1 MSDDIDREEGSDRS
15 LDDIEALLREL
26 DVEDLELAD
35 PPPEVWAGIERA
47 VASDAAPVV
56 SIQRR
61 RRAPWLAAAAAAV
74 LVVLVGALVAGRL
87 DEDDEGDIVAT
98 AVLVH
103 DPATFDRRGADAA
116 ATARLIEQDGHYEIA
131 LDDADLPA
139 LTDDDLELWL
149 IQPDAEGN
157 PVDIAPVAMIA
168 ADEPGTYE
176 VPDGLDPATHFVVD
190 ISIEPRDGDT
200 THSGQSI
207 LRAPFETA

>member
-26 DVEDLELAD
+26 DVEDLTLAD

-103 DPATFDRRGADAA
+103 DPATFDRRGADAT

>member
-1 MSDDIDREEGSDRS
+1 M
-15 LDDIEALLREL
+15 
-26 DVEDLELAD
+26 
-35 PPPEVWAGIERA
+35 
-47 VASDAAPVV
+47 
-56 SIQRR
+56 
-61 RRAPWLAAAAAAV
+61 

-87 DEDDEGDIVAT
+87 VEDDEGDIVAT

-116 ATARLIEQDGHYEIA
+116 TTARLIEQDGHYEIA

-139 LTDDDLELWL
+139 LTDDDLELRL

-157 PVDIAPVAMIA
+157 PVDVAPVAMIA

-190 ISIEPRDGDT
+190 ISIEPRVGDT